1 MQLGHIEIFVKD
13 VATARAFYV
22 DVLGCTHHHPEME
35 HVAWLTLG
43 EVTLL
48 LRPGAPPPACA
59 TYAESR
65 LGVTLYTDGLDATMA
80 ALTAR
85 GLVFRGTD
93 GSERCP
99 TFQDPDGNW
108 FQLVDPAEMS

>member
-1 MQLGHIEIFVKD
+1 MQVGHIEIFVKD
-13 VATARAFYV
+13 VAVARAFYV

-43 EVTLL
+43 DITLL
-48 LRPGAPPPACA
+48 LRPGTPPPACA

-65 LGVTLYTDGLDATMA
+65 LGVTLYTEGLDATMA
-80 ALTAR
+80 ALTER

-93 GSERCP
+93 GSDRCP